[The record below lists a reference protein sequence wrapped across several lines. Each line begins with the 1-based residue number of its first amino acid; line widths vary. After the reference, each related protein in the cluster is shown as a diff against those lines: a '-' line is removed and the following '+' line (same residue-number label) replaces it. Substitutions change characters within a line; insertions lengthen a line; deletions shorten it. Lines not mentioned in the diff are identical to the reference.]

1 LRVAWARI
9 IDISSAGAY
18 SIPSIYYSIGD
29 LDIHHL
35 NGAAHAVSL
44 ICIHFASLSFLYL
57 PRGNCR
63 GAYLLPGFREAGELV
78 SVHVGTLGGSI
89 CGLVVSAKVII
100 LKCLRDLRLDLG
112 ACKALSLKQHSEND
126 RGCRNM
132 CAIAHFLVR
141 HRTRV
146 AGIRN
151 AVRTVPFASELELR
165 NRCCTKSR
173 YAGAATL
180 NFARGMTTFWHNA
193 ERHRSPHDTM
203 R

>member
-1 LRVAWARI
+1 VGADHRYFVSGCIQYPLNLLQYRRSRHTPSERCGTRRI
-9 IDISSAGAY
+9 SNLHPLCLPFLPLPPAGQLPWGLP
-18 SIPSIYYSIGD
+18 PSR
-29 LDIHHL
+29 
-35 NGAAHAVSL
+35 
-44 ICIHFASLSFLYL
+44 LS
-57 PRGNCR
+57 RSR
-63 GAYLLPGFREAGELV
+63 ELV